1 MAVSVKIDPITRIE
15 GHLAVRLDIDGGV
28 IQNAYIAG
36 EMYRGFEAILQGRDP
51 LDAQQITQR
60 ICGVC
65 PISHAIASCAAQE
78 AVYGIVP
85 PDNGRLLRNL
95 IQGANTIQSHVL
107 HFYHLAAL
115 DYIDVQPVA
124 EYKGTDQEIISL
136 KKWMESQSG
145 SGGLFPLTP
154 FLPKYSGGYITDPEL
169 NIMFV
174 KHYMDAFKI
183 RSLSHQMGAVFAGKL
198 PHAPSII
205 PGGVT
210 QSVSVSKILQYKSI
224 LDQIRTFIDTVYI
237 PDVIEL
243 AIAFPDYMAIGKGYG
258 DLLSFGAYPENETG
272 EKKLLT
278 PGLLVKGEIRD
289 VDPIDIRED
298 VRYSYYSSA
307 SAARPFESRTTP
319 DAKKQNAYSWL
330 KAPRYQG
337 RALEAGPLATVM
349 VMYLR
354 NENSKIRTL
363 LDNILKKLGKTPQ
376 DMNSTLGRHIA
387 RAIQCKVIADR
398 CSEWADLLIPEKPTY
413 RDFMIPES
421 GRGFGLTEAP
431 RGALGHWIELED
443 RKIKTYQCIIP
454 TTWNCSPRDDNGL
467 PGPVEHALAG
477 TSVADSENPL
487 EAVRIVRA
495 FDPCIACAVH

>member
-51 LDAQQITQR
+51 MDAQQITQR

-65 PISHAIASCAAQE
+65 PISHGIVSCAAQE

-85 PDNGRLLRNL
+85 PENGRLLRNL
-95 IQGANTIQSHVL
+95 IQGANTIQSHIL

-124 EYKGTDQEIISL
+124 EYKGNDPDLAGL
-136 KKWMESQSG
+136 KKWIESGAG
-145 SGGLFPLTP
+145 SGGLYPFAP
-154 FLPKYSGGYITDPEL
+154 FLPKYSGNYITDPEL

-183 RSLSHQMGAVFAGKL
+183 RSLSHRMGAVFAGKL
-198 PHAPSII
+198 PHSPSIV

-210 QSVSVSKILQYKSI
+210 QPPTAHKILQFANM
-224 LDQIRTFIDTVYI
+224 LNQIRTFIDTVYI

-243 AIAFPDYMAIGKGYG
+243 ATAFPDYMLIGKGYG
-258 DLLSFGAYPENETG
+258 DLLAFGAYPETDAG
-272 EKKLLT
+272 DKTLLPSGIVT
-278 PGLLVKGEIRD
+278 KGEVND
-289 VDPIDIRED
+289 VDLFGIRED
-298 VRYSYYSSA
+298 VRYSHYSSS
-307 SAARPFESRTTP
+307 SAAHPFESRTIP
-319 DAKKQNAYSWL
+319 DPQKNKAYSWL
-330 KAPRYQG
+330 KAPRYGG
-337 RALEAGPLATVM
+337 RPLEAGPLATVM
-349 VMYLR
+349 AGYLR
-354 NENSKIRTL
+354 DEKSQIRAL
-363 LDNILKKLGKTPQ
+363 LDGVLKKIGRTHQ
-376 DMNSTLGRHIA
+376 DMQSTMGRHIA
-387 RAIQCKVIADR
+387 RAIQCKIIADR
-398 CSEWADLLIPEKPTY
+398 CREWVDLLIPGNPTFT
-413 RDFMIPES
+413 DFIIPDS

-431 RGALGHWIELED
+431 RGALGHWIELKN
-443 RKIKTYQCIIP
+443 RKIKSYQCVIP

-477 TSVADSENPL
+477 TAIADSENPL
-487 EAVRIVRA
+487 EAVRIVRS